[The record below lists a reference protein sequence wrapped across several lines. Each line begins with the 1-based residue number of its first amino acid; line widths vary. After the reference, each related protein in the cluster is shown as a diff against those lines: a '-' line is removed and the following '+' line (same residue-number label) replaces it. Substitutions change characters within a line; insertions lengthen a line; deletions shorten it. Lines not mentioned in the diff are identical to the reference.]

1 MGVSDPLEDD
11 GMEDE
16 PGREPLGDDA
26 LGDEA
31 DTAVD
36 ITDSIE
42 AKIAALRCHESQIHD
57 WPVDEWV
64 KARAKDRGAPYGVEY
79 AETFRTFRLK
89 DD

>member
-1 MGVSDPLEDD
+1 MFPELLDEGYEPFEIPNALDAGV
-11 GMEDE
+11 
-16 PGREPLGDDA
+16 GDD
-26 LGDEA
+26 A

-36 ITDSIE
+36 VTETIE
-42 AKIAALRCHESQIHD
+42 AKIEALRCHKSQIHD

-64 KARAKDRGAPYGVEY
+64 KRARQGPRRPGRHEY